1 MALCRR
7 GGLIEII
14 KDKNLC
20 LPGVLS
26 GRFLPLSSGLP
37 LPPPFPNGPA
47 ILAPRCTT
55 GPRGCHLQAVGRLG
69 PGAAQL
75 CAPHPGFSRG
85 QVCSAPP
92 QRGPWPAV
100 AVILPPLPPAA
111 AAAPHSSGLSN
122 NFPSEGGW
130 AGARRPGPLALG
142 PSRGTARVASV
153 GLLRGAVR
161 SPVPVAAPSARI
173 PVQSAAPQPPALPL
187 GDEAG
192 AGRGRSA
199 LSARCTRTA

>member
-1 MALCRR
+1 M
-7 GGLIEII
+7 
-14 KDKNLC
+14 
-20 LPGVLS
+20 
-26 GRFLPLSSGLP
+26 PLSSSLP

-47 ILAPRCTT
+47 ILAPCCTT

-75 CAPHPGFSRG
+75 GAPHPGFSWG

-92 QRGPWPAV
+92 QCGPRPAV
-100 AVILPPLPPAA
+100 RRCDLPPLPPAA
-111 AAAPHSSGLSN
+111 AAAATHSSGLSN

-161 SPVPVAAPSARI
+161 SPVPVAALSARI
-173 PVQSAAPQPPALPL
+173 PVQGAAPQPPALPSP
-187 GDEAG
+187 GSRG
-192 AGRGRSA
+192 GRRPGTLRA
-199 LSARCTRTA
+199 FLTAAPGLSKDQAAAWA